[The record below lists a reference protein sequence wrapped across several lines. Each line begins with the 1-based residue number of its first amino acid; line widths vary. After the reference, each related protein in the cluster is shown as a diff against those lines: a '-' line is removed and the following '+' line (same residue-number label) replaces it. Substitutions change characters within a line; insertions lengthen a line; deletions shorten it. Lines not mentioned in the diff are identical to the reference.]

1 MNYPENIEEIK
12 KFANDNNINVKYLLG
27 EKWEGNLHLRSV
39 ESLPENIVFV
49 VGGLMNLPYVRSL
62 PDNIVFDVDGSL
74 NLDSVKSL
82 PDNIRFNVGGWLNLF
97 SVESLPSN
105 TIFNVGGDILFPTK
119 HKVKVDWS

>member
-1 MNYPENIEEIK
+1 MEFPKNIEEIK
-12 KFANDNNINVKYLLG
+12 KFAETIHIDVKYLLG
-27 EKWEGNLHLRSV
+27 EKCEGNLHLRSV
-39 ESLPENIVFV
+39 ESLPENIVFD
-49 VGGLMNLPYVRSL
+49 VGGLLNLPYVRSL

-82 PDNIRFNVGGWLNLF
+82 PDNIVFNVSGWLNLF